1 MISTKETLSL
11 YMIILQKILEFDLNE
26 MYSLWIFK
34 KKKKMNLYTHL
45 KTKSFYE
52 AIFKIHSSKTII
64 DIEYFLSNITTASP
78 NNNLASIYKS
88 INTT

>member
-26 MYSLWIFK
+26 MYSFWIL

-52 AIFKIHSSKTII
+52 AMFKIHSSKTII